1 MSGDRLAELIKK
13 INSLDRHS
21 LVGHE
26 DQLQVLDR
34 GVDERLSAAFI
45 LSGASGIGKRKAAL
59 QIAEKYLC
67 QNVQMNKSC
76 GQCPSCQQIRAG
88 QSISVSFLAPV
99 DEMIRVD
106 EVQKLL
112 NMIHLRSL
120 TQKRF
125 VIIDDV
131 EKMNLQAANTI
142 LKTLEEPPEG
152 LYFFLLTSQISKV
165 LKTIRS
171 RCQVI
176 LFHPLHEDQMRSLLP
191 MAEENILEKARGQVG
206 KAQDLTDVDYQSRY
220 IQCQQFLMD
229 FMKDD
234 FLVQDNGWREFV
246 KNRENFLFLMEAWE
260 EILLSRWKS
269 KVLSDESGAR
279 VDQMLAG
286 MMKIRRQM
294 RFRPDD
300 TLQIESL
307 WTGLRQSEF

>member
-1 MSGDRLAELIKK
+1 MAELTKK
-13 INSLDRHS
+13 INPLDRHP

-34 GVDERLSAAFI
+34 GVSERSSAAFI

-59 QIAEKYLC
+59 ALAEKYLC
-67 QNVQMNKSC
+67 QNVQNNKSC
-76 GQCPSCQQIRAG
+76 GHCPVCQQIRAG
-88 QSISVSFLAPV
+88 QSPSVSFLAPV
-99 DEMIRVD
+99 EEMIRVD

-112 NMIHLRSL
+112 HSIHLRSL
-120 TQKRF
+120 TPKRF

-152 LYFFLLTSQISKV
+152 LYFFLLTAQISKV

-176 LFHPLHEDQMRSLLP
+176 LFHPLHDDQMRLLFP
-191 MAEENILEKARGQVG
+191 MTSDEVLEKARGQVG
-206 KAQDLTDVDYQSRY
+206 KTQDLTDVEYQQRFA
-220 IQCQQFLMD
+220 QCQQFLMD

-234 FLVQDNGWREFV
+234 FLVQDGGWREFI
-246 KNRENFLFLMEAWE
+246 KNKENFLFLMASWE

-269 KVLSDESGAR
+269 KVLSHESGER
-279 VDQMLAG
+279 VDQMLTG

-307 WTGLRQSEF
+307 WTELRQGES